1 VSSPKA
7 GTMIGLLSDGLIWAI
22 PYRDKQS
29 LLPVSLPDG
38 ILVGYLTPEETRRH
52 FPEKI
57 PDFIVLQTDEVGETR
72 TVRLEPG
79 DDESS
84 FRPQDV
90 FVLEGIYALP
100 SGDAAAV
107 YYDRSRPLSWIE

>member
-1 VSSPKA
+1 
-7 GTMIGLLSDGLIWAI
+7 MIGLLSDGLIWAI
-22 PYRDKQS
+22 PYRDKQP

-38 ILVGYLTPEETRRH
+38 IVVSYLTPEETRRH

-57 PDFIVLQTDEVGETR
+57 PDFIVLRTDEVGKTR

-90 FVLEGIYALP
+90 FVLEGIYELP
-100 SGDAAAV
+100 SGDVAAV
-107 YYDRSRPLSWIE
+107 YYDRARPIHWIE